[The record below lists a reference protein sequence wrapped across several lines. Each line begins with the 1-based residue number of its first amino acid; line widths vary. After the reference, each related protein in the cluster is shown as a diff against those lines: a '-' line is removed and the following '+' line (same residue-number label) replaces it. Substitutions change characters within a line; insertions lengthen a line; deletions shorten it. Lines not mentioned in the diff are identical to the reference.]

1 MQVTSLEQLKN
12 IKITD
17 IVNLGKFE
25 DGTDLIAE
33 VKKPNLMQLMVEGKV
48 PNTLMSTA
56 MTMFKNGSGELVN
69 KALDDDIE
77 SLKDLVGMMQVFA
90 EASLVNPTYAQIKEI
105 GLSLT
110 ENQLIGILQFAQGGV
125 KALENFRM
133 QSEDN
138 TNTESK

>member
-25 DGTDLIAE
+25 DGTELIAE

-48 PNTLMSTA
+48 PNTLMPTA
-56 MTMFKNGSGELVN
+56 MGMFKSGSGELVN
-69 KALDDDIE
+69 KAIDDVD
-77 SLKDLVGMMQVFA
+77 SLKDLVGMMEVFA
-90 EASLVNPTYAQIKEI
+90 EASLVNPSYAQIKEI

-110 ENQLIGILQFAQGGV
+110 EKQLIGILQFTQGGV

-138 TNTESK
+138 TDIESK

>member
-12 IKITD
+12 IKVTD
-17 IVNLGKFE
+17 IVNLGCFE
-25 DGTDLIAE
+25 DGTELIAE

-56 MTMFKNGSGELVN
+56 MGMFKNGSGELVN
-69 KALDDDIE
+69 KAIDDVD

-110 ENQLIGILQFAQGGV
+110 EKQLIGILQFAQGGV

-138 TNTESK
+138 TDTESK

>member
-17 IVNLGKFE
+17 IVDLGPFE
-25 DGTDLIAE
+25 DGTNLIAE

-48 PNTLMSTA
+48 PNTLMPTA
-56 MTMFKNGSGELVN
+56 MGMFKNGSGELVN
-69 KALDDDIE
+69 KAIDDVD
-77 SLKDLVGMMQVFA
+77 SLKDLVGMMEVFA
-90 EASLVNPTYAQIKEI
+90 EASLVNPSYSQMKEI

-133 QSEDN
+133 QSEHN
-138 TNTESK
+138 TDIESK

>member
-12 IKITD
+12 IKVTD
-17 IVNLGKFE
+17 VVNLGSFE
-25 DGTDLIAE
+25 DGTELIAE
-33 VKKPNLMQLMVEGKV
+33 VKKPNLMQLMVEGTV

-56 MTMFKNGSGELVN
+56 MGMFKNGSGELVN
-69 KALDDDIE
+69 KAIDDVD
-77 SLKDLVGMMQVFA
+77 SLKELVGMMEVFA
-90 EASLVNPTYAQIKEI
+90 EASLVNPSYSQIKEI

-110 ENQLIGILQFAQGGV
+110 EHQLIGILQFAQGGV

-138 TNTESK
+138 TDIESK

>member
-12 IKITD
+12 IKVTD
-17 IVNLGKFE
+17 IVNLGCFE
-25 DGTDLIAE
+25 DGTELIAE

-48 PNTLMSTA
+48 PNTLMTTA
-56 MTMFKNGSGELVN
+56 MGMFKNGSGELVN
-69 KALDDDIE
+69 KAIDDAE
-77 SLKDLVGMMQVFA
+77 ALKELVGMMEVFA
-90 EASLVNPTYAQIKEI
+90 EASLVNPTYAQIKEL

-110 ENQLIGILQFAQGGV
+110 ENQLIGVLQFAQGGV

-138 TNTESK
+138 INIKSK